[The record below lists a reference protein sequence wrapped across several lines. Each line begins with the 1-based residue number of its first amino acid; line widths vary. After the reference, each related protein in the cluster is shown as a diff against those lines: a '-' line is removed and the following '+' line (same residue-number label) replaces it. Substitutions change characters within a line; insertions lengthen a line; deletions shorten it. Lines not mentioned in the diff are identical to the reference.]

1 MLITLVAL
9 LVGVV
14 AVLAIPV
21 GVTFTVQR
29 EDKFQGRVT
38 IDWLFGL
45 VRIPVHREGDEVRPA
60 PSPEPSPKKARGTRT
75 QRDLHPWAMLRS
87 KGFLSRLIRLL
98 RRLIGCI
105 HIRRLRL
112 QVLLGLDDPADTG
125 QLWGMV
131 GPLALLVPVPAR
143 AELVIQP
150 DFTDAV
156 LQIDGEG
163 AVRILPI
170 EVIATLFAFAL
181 SPVTL
186 RALYALGTGR

>member
-29 EDKFQGRVT
+29 EEKFQGRVT

-45 VRIPVHREGDEVRPA
+45 VRIPVQPEENGETK
-60 PSPEPSPKKARGTRT
+60 PEPSSKKSSRT
-75 QRDLHPWAMLRS
+75 QAQRDIHLWAMFRS
-87 KGFLSRLIRLL
+87 KGFLARLLRLL
-98 RRLIGCI
+98 RRLMGCI

-112 QVLLGLDDPADTG
+112 HLLIGLDDPADTG
-125 QLWGMV
+125 QLWGMI

-150 DFTDAV
+150 EFTGAA
-156 LQIDGEG
+156 LQIDSEG
-163 AVRILPI
+163 AIRILPI
-170 EVIATLFAFAL
+170 EIIGTLFAFAL